1 MKEEFQEKIATK
13 YPFMRRRPLKN
24 PKVIDDLYSAFG
36 MEFGDGWYQLIDD
49 MCKEITNAF
58 AEEKQEVNIVVDQA
72 KEKFGSLRFYYH
84 FDDEPIDIHAFDIIG
99 PDSIKSNR
107 VMPRDNSL
115 YEKVAEIVLK
125 YEDKSGTICEICGCN
140 GETRIDMPWIRT
152 LCINCY
158 NKVKGKYFK

>member
-1 MKEEFQEKIATK
+1 MQ
-13 YPFMRRRPLKN
+13 
-24 PKVIDDLYSAFG
+24 
-36 MEFGDGWYQLIDD
+36 
-49 MCKEITNAF
+49 
-58 AEEKQEVNIVVDQA
+58 
-72 KEKFGSLRFYYH
+72 FYYH
-84 FDDEPIDIHAFDIIG
+84 FDGEPIDIHAFDIIG